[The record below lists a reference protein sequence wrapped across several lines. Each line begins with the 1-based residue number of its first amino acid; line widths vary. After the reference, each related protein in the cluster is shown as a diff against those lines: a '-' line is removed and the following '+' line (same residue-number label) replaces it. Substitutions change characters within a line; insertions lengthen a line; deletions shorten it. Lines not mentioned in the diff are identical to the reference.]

1 METMRTIPTS
11 LIVPL
16 KPSERTNPCPCD
28 EGATKPTSASN
39 PDDGSS
45 SSCWAAPSV
54 ALVILGGN
62 CGAAIYHS
70 RHDPCAVAFVLASFL
85 ILASLF
91 YALRVFET
99 LPRGSPRRSHAK
111 AAVWSLST
119 VLTLMFSH
127 RVAGLMPFPV
137 AAVVWAVAGS
147 TILAGFYML
156 FVCRDATA
164 EEAPPAK
171 LADIA

>member
-1 METMRTIPTS
+1 METMRTTS

-16 KPSERTNPCPCD
+16 KPCERTKPCPCD
-28 EGATKPTSASN
+28 EGATKPTSASK
-39 PDDGSS
+39 PDGSS
-45 SSCWAAPSV
+45 WWAPSF

-62 CGAAIYHS
+62 CGAAMYHS
-70 RHDPCAVAFVLASFL
+70 RHDPWAVAFVLASFL

-99 LPRGSPRRSHAK
+99 LPRGSPRRGHAK

-137 AAVVWAVAGS
+137 AAVVWAMAGS
-147 TILAGFYML
+147 TILAGFCML
-156 FVCRDATA
+156 FVCRDATEA
-164 EEAPPAK
+164 EEAPAK